1 MNRISKG
8 FLMLPITLKKGVMNT
23 QKDIQWYTTMTKVAI
38 SIVNESSGMKCHGIK
53 CKFVNKSLLLVNFVK
68 KSLPF

>member
-23 QKDIQWYTTMTKVAI
+23 QKDIQWYFTMMKVAS
-38 SIVNESSGMKCHGIK
+38 SIVNESSGMKCSGIK
-53 CKFVNKSLLLVNFVK
+53 CKFVNKSLSLVKFVK
-68 KSLPF
+68 KNLPV